1 METRHSIFRH
11 GIVRTLLGCIF
22 GLAFIATGAG
32 CIPGSV
38 SGGSPDGQTTPVT
51 TALACSATP
60 SGCLCAS
67 RNEQPGDLLAC
78 STSSVAVH
86 AGEQGVCCGNATL
99 CTCDAY
105 ICKADT
111 SLGFCQCGAT
121 AALSANL
128 TGAGVASCPADA
140 AQKCCLLADTHI
152 CTCSANDCEGAATSV
167 ASCTVGMVAVCDGDG
182 GTPAATSCK

>member
-11 GIVRTLLGCIF
+11 GIVRTLLGCTF
-22 GLAFIATGAG
+22 GLTFIATGAG

-38 SGGSPDGQTTPVT
+38 SGGSPDGQTTPAT

-105 ICKADT
+105 TCKADT

-128 TGAGVASCPADA
+128 TGAALASCPADA
-140 AQKCCLLADTHI
+140 AQKCCLLADTHV